1 MTGVNTAIS
10 TITLSVNGLNTPF
23 KKQRLSD
30 WILEEQDPTIC
41 RPKETPF
48 RLKGTNRLKIK
59 RYKNIYHA
67 SIEIRSGDTNDEQ
80 NVF

>member
-41 RPKETPF
+41 RLKETPF

-67 SIEIRSGDTNDEQ
+67 SIETCEW
-80 NVF
+80 